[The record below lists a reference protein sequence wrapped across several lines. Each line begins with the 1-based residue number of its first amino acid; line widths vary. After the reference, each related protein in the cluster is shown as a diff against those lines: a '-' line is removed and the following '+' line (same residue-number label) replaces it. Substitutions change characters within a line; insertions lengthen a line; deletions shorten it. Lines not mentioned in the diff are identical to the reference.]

1 MNWALN
7 FLWIEWFFL
16 ISSSYCTSLLQKQT
30 KVTKVSL
37 WIETWNKCGKRSV
50 VWKNNKTGKRIA
62 IFWKLINWNNW
73 NIDKIESSPRGYI
86 FRFRALL
93 QSEFPELLTPLPW
106 EFSECLP
113 SWGCGFF
120 LEYPIDCNINFL
132 KAKTKLN

>member
-62 IFWKLINWNNW
+62 IFWKLINWNNL
-73 NIDKIESSPRGYI
+73 NIYKIESSPRVYI